1 MTWNFSGIKRALC
14 TPRMSGWLGKVV
26 AGILGLA
33 GATSCLLQVVFPSF
47 QLISTKTNTVNKG
60 LLYDFFTTT
69 NIK

>member
-26 AGILGLA
+26 AGILGIA

-47 QLISTKTNTVNKG
+47 QLISTKTDTFNEG
-60 LLYDFFTTT
+60 LLYDFLQLT
-69 NIK
+69 I